1 MSVLH
6 GHVGR
11 GDMLELLVI
20 HHRQTLAPPHDLTLT
35 VSLCH
40 DGGRE
45 GDGEGTDM
53 LARLGLLV
61 IHQKPIPEPPPHDV
75 TAPDF

>member
-1 MSVLH
+1 MVMVLH
-6 GHVGR
+6 
-11 GDMLELLVI
+11 MLELLVI
-20 HHRQTLAPPHDLTLT
+20 HHQQTLAPPHDLTLT
-35 VSLCH
+35 VSLCQ
-40 DGGRE
+40 DAWRE
-45 GDGEGTDM
+45 TEREGTDM